1 LIYCVSW
8 KIFRLANDLTACF
21 VSHGQLSAS
30 PNGSYS
36 QRRTSFLPSQRVAL
50 RSAASISGRSNGFAF
65 VSAPK
70 LTSGSKPGLVGVRC
84 EATVAEKETPVEK
97 FEYQAEV
104 Y

>member
-1 LIYCVSW
+1 MCSG
-8 KIFRLANDLTACF
+8 KIFRLVIDLTACC
-21 VSHGQLSAS
+21 VSHGQFLAS
-30 PNGSYS
+30 SNGSYS

-50 RSAASISGRSNGFAF
+50 RSSASISGRSNGFAF

-70 LTSGSKPGLVGVRC
+70 STSGSKAGLVGVRC